1 MDSMIAEHRT
11 HLRPVGVAAALLL
24 ALLVPQGGRLRAE
37 AISPA
42 AYAVSCSIHSS
53 SDVRQCTE
61 LPSARNCTEEMN
73 FASIPSRDRTGMTFV
88 NRSDKPIKLYWLDFR
103 AMRTLYR
110 FLPPGDKVSQATF
123 IGHNWLVSTL
133 ADQCIGI
140 FKAAP
145 ESIAFF

>member
-1 MDSMIAEHRT
+1 LQADT
-11 HLRPVGVAAALLL
+11 
-24 ALLVPQGGRLRAE
+24 
-37 AISPA
+37 SPA
-42 AYAVSCSIHSS
+42 GYAVACSIHSS
-53 SDVRQCTE
+53 SAVRECTE

-123 IGHNWLVSTL
+123 IGTTGWCRRSPTSASASSTPLPNRSRSSDSKVSGH
-133 ADQCIGI
+133 ARDHPGI
-140 FKAAP
+140 FANVWLPSGMGVQRCAL
-145 ESIAFF
+145 EQ